1 MTLRAAADRANPA
14 TWRGR
19 AGAAEIVPVMS
30 MGALRSSP
38 VGRAVVRWRGVML
51 TVAKRSPGHDDV
63 SGDLDLTRQ
72 AVAVC
77 VDLAAM
83 GPQETLADYVAS
95 GHARIGRML
104 GAARGFAVLAAK
116 MDRSPKDDPL
126 LGWRIDLCFDVG
138 AKSREQIVAVERDV
152 REETYVHDPLIRNT
166 CADAGCHRVHHVP
179 DPRRI
184 AAHRHTI
191 EAKYWTMFS
200 LRDRLKA
207 IYALSPS
214 VELHLCFDRSAEAAS
229 FGHREARLLELV
241 TSGMAPWAQRFAFM
255 LGRLDG
261 LVVLSP
267 REREV
272 AYGLLGH
279 ANVKNVAAN
288 LSMSEARARELIR
301 AVYKKLGV
309 GGRLELANKWASST
323 VPPATPL
330 GSTMAVGRRR

>member
-1 MTLRAAADRANPA
+1 
-14 TWRGR
+14 
-19 AGAAEIVPVMS
+19 
-30 MGALRSSP
+30 
-38 VGRAVVRWRGVML
+38 ML
-51 TVAKRSPGHDDV
+51 TVAKRGPGHDDV

-83 GPQETLADYVAS
+83 GPQETLAEYVAS

-126 LGWRIDLCFDVG
+126 LGWRIELCYDIG
-138 AKSREQIVAVERDV
+138 PKSNEQVVAVEGDV
-152 REETYVHDPLIRNT
+152 REETYVHDPLIRSA
-166 CADAGCHRVHHVP
+166 CRAAGRHRVLHIP
-179 DPRRI
+179 DPRKV
-184 AAHRHTI
+184 AAHRATF

-207 IYALSPS
+207 VHALSPT
-214 VELHLCFDRSAEAAS
+214 VELHLSFDRSMDATR
-229 FGHREARLLELV
+229 FGCREVCLLELV

-261 LVVLSP
+261 LAVLSP